1 VDSLALETESFD
13 CAQNGLWGTRLT
25 RKSAGESMIK
35 LTIQGGMKESG
46 WRTFYRVGGASV
58 LLTILVVLAEIAIGF
73 LPGVALATQRT
84 VTVVDWFSLFQD
96 NWFLGLRNLGLLNL
110 IGAALLT
117 PAFLAIYFALR
128 RDAEPWAAMGA
139 ILFFVGMAVYLST
152 NRAFAMLSLSGQY
165 ARAITDAQRALLA
178 GAGQAMLAES
188 ANRVGIFVIDSAG
201 LVLSAAML
209 KSTVF
214 GKGVAYTGMLG
225 NALMIFVEIILAF
238 AQAWIKAGLVIA
250 IGGGISIIT
259 WYLLI
264 GRRLFQL
271 AASPMDAN
279 GPSGKT

>member
-1 VDSLALETESFD
+1 
-13 CAQNGLWGTRLT
+13 
-25 RKSAGESMIK
+25 MIGR
-35 LTIQGGMKESG
+35 TIQRGLEDSG

-84 VTVVDWFSLFQD
+84 VTVVDWFTLFQN

-117 PAFLAIYFALR
+117 PTFLAIYFALR
-128 RDAEPWAAMGA
+128 REVEPSATAGV
-139 ILFFVGMAVYLST
+139 ILFFVGIAVYLST

-165 ARAITDAQRALLA
+165 ARSITDAQRALLSA
-178 GAGQAMLAES
+178 AGQAMLAES

-209 KSTVF
+209 KCTVF
-214 GKGVAYTGMLG
+214 GKGVAYAGIVG

-238 AQAWIKAGLVIA
+238 GQAWGTVGLVIA
-250 IGGGISIIT
+250 IGGGTSIMI

-264 GRRLFQL
+264 GKRLLQL
-271 AASPMDAN
+271 AADPMDAN
-279 GPSGKT
+279 GPSGRT